1 MNIPIISA
9 VQIQLFQL
17 CIMKKSSH
25 IFFISKLYVLQKGLH
40 YGNYVIHFNIIS
52 CFIFRRFLKIL
63 CLFYL
68 MITFYH
74 RFFTYISIFII
85 LYIYIF
91 VILINVVQYIYTQKE
106 RHVSSL
112 MSFSYTSMT
121 NVSLVYSS

>member
-85 LYIYIF
+85 LYIYI
-91 VILINVVQYIYTQKE
+91 LYICNFNKCSTIYIHKRKDMFPLSCLFLT
-106 RHVSSL
+106 HL
-112 MSFSYTSMT
+112 
-121 NVSLVYSS
+121 